1 MNRKRIHLSALL
13 LALALL
19 LPLLPGRAEA
29 VGERRTITISAVGD
43 CTLGRAHQMDYY
55 QSFDYVFDKKGSD
68 YFLRDVREIFRQDD
82 LTLANLEG
90 VLSDGVKRQ
99 RFFFRE
105 KEGRVDRKRYCHLG
119 RPEFLRALTR
129 GGVDLLSF
137 ANNHNIDYGL
147 QGFRDTVA
155 ACAAEGVPLA
165 YYDTVARVDCQ
176 GLTVGV
182 VSVDLTYSAAETA
195 EAYLRAGLAD
205 LKRDCDLIVAF
216 LHWGQNYKT
225 EPGQE
230 QIRFGHLCVELGADL
245 VLGCHAHV
253 LQGVE
258 RYKGRYIFYSLGNF
272 CYGGRLI
279 PKDAD
284 TVIAQQSFT
293 FLDGE
298 LQRDDAVRLI
308 PCAMSS
314 RADLNDYRPTV
325 QTGKEARRILRKIS
339 ARSELFGL
347 AFDADGRP
355 VIGPAEDAAL
365 PPPPVAAEPLEPEEI
380 PAILYTL
387 LELGEGDAPGDR
399 GEGASIER
407 TPQNPEIKK
416 P

>member
-68 YFLRDVREIFRQDD
+68 YFLRDVREIFLQDD

-272 CYGGRLI
+272 CYGGHSN
-279 PKDAD
+279 PADKDS
-284 TVIAQQSFT
+284 VILRQQVVWDEK
-293 FLDGE
+293 DGFSLGQTE
-298 LQRDDAVRLI
+298 LI
-308 PCAMSS
+308 PCCISS
-314 RADLNDYRPTV
+314 NSRNNDFKPTPYEE
-325 QTGKEARRILRKIS
+325 GSAEYAR
-339 ARSELFGL
+339 
-347 AFDADGRP
+347 
-355 VIGPAEDAAL
+355 V
-365 PPPPVAAEPLEPEEI
+365 LEK
-380 PAILYTL
+380 
-387 LELGEGDAPGDR
+387 LGVTE
-399 GEGASIER
+399 
-407 TPQNPEIKK
+407 
-416 P
+416 

>member
-68 YFLRDVREIFRQDD
+68 YFLRDVREIFLQDD
-82 LTLANLEG
+82 LTLANL
-90 VLSDGVKRQ
+90 
-99 RFFFRE
+99 
-105 KEGRVDRKRYCHLG
+105 GRVDRKRYCHLG

-245 VLGCHAHV
+245 VFGCHAHV

-365 PPPPVAAEPLEPEEI
+365 PPPPVAAEPLVPEEI

-407 TPQNPEIKK
+407 TPQNPKIKK